1 MTITASEM
9 RETAKKFYTDRE
21 ATELK
26 EANDFVNT
34 IVEPKIKDKA
44 KKGCHSCVIDI
55 PLTIDRDKVKNI
67 LTEKGFEVK
76 GMGTNKIIEW

>member
-21 ATELK
+21 EKELK

-34 IVEPKIKDKA
+34 IVEPKIKERA
-44 KKGCHSCVIDI
+44 KKGSYSCIIGI
-55 PLTIDRDKVKNI
+55 PLTIDKDKVENI
-67 LTEKGFEVK
+67 LTEKGFEIK
-76 GMGTNKIIEW
+76 GIGNNKTIEW